1 MHTELGSQIKK
12 VLVIGLGQLGLPV
25 AKYVK
30 DRGYETFG
38 YDINQRRVEAA
49 EKKYGIKSIKRF
61 DDIDVFILCVSTHDP
76 NDEYTPFIDSLFS
89 VAQKISRQAK
99 NGSLVSI
106 ESTVPKGTS
115 KKIFEMLN
123 HRLHVAHAPHRWYS
137 LEEDVHGVNQV
148 RVIGGVSDC
157 CLKVGLQFYDSGNEA
172 LEFNDNIANNNNENS
187 RRNGLGIPMHP
198 VTEIEIAELSKII
211 ENADRYMQ
219 IAFSEDLYLYC
230 QANNVNFGELR
241 DALNTKWN
249 VKILEPRDGVGGH
262 CLPKDTKMFL
272 QSSKSIKSK
281 ILMAALEV
289 DQDYR
294 RFREMRGYRL
304 VPPAINSS

>member
-1 MHTELGSQIKK
+1 MHIESRFQIKK

-30 DRGYETFG
+30 ERGFETFG
-38 YDINQRRVEAA
+38 YDINPVKVENA
-49 EKKYGIKSIKRF
+49 EKKYGIKSIEYF
-61 DDIDVFILCVSTHDP
+61 DDIDVFILCISTHDP
-76 NDEYTPFIDSLFS
+76 NDEYTPFVDGLFS
-89 VAQKISRQAK
+89 VAQKISREAK

-123 HRLHVAHAPHRWYS
+123 HRLHVAHAPHRWYA

-148 RVIGGVSDC
+148 RVVGGVSDC
-157 CLKVGLQFYDSGNEA
+157 CLKTALQFYDSGNEV
-172 LEFNDNIANNNNENS
+172 LEFNNNNTQTNKK
-187 RRNGLGIPMHP
+187 NGLGIPMHP
-198 VTEIEIAELSKII
+198 VSEIEIAELAKIV

-249 VKILEPRDGVGGH
+249 VKILEPREGVGGH

-281 ILMAALEV
+281 ILMAAMEV

-294 RFREMRGYRL
+294 RFREIRGYRL
-304 VPPAINSS
+304 VPPTINSS

>member
-1 MHTELGSQIKK
+1 MHIESRSQIKK

-30 DRGYETFG
+30 ERGFETFG
-38 YDINQRRVEAA
+38 YDINPVKVENA
-49 EKKYGIKSIKRF
+49 EKKYGIKSIECF
-61 DDIDVFILCVSTHDP
+61 DDIDVFILCISTHDP
-76 NDEYTPFIDSLFS
+76 NDEYTPFVDGLFS
-89 VAQKISRQAK
+89 VAQKISREAK

-123 HRLHVAHAPHRWYS
+123 HRLHVAHAPHRWYA
-137 LEEDVHGVNQV
+137 LEEDVHGVNQI
-148 RVIGGVSDC
+148 RVVGGVSDC
-157 CLKVGLQFYDSGNEA
+157 CLKTALQFYDSGNEV
-172 LEFNDNIANNNNENS
+172 LEFNNNNTQTNKK
-187 RRNGLGIPMHP
+187 NGLGIPMHP
-198 VTEIEIAELSKII
+198 VSEIEIAELAKIV

-281 ILMAALEV
+281 ILMAAMEV

-294 RFREMRGYRL
+294 RFREIRGYRL
-304 VPPAINSS
+304 VPPTINSS